1 VTRLRKRKGRGA
13 GGRRT
18 VHLDDGILHPDA
30 ALLSHRGGGSVA
42 AERGTAEH
50 AAAPGDR
57 EARWKQGREAAAAG
71 GVQGH
76 QCFGR
81 RRGAGEGSASH
92 DGSGEEAAGQ
102 QQIAHPTCR
111 ARERASAR
119 VRAGEEE
126 GGEEAKRGPALARG
140 AWAWCGDWRLAELV
154 EPEPE
159 GRKRGRPYSSGRVE
173 SARFS
178 PLYSILPHLSIIYI
192 ILYPLYSLWDR
203 LVTLSKYMCDLV
215 LKDLLRRI

>member
-92 DGSGEEAAGQ
+92 GGSGEEAAGQ

-140 AWAWCGDWRLAELV
+140 AWAWCGDWQSWLSRNRKGENVADPTVQAASSVALPLPAKTWCGSYCSSARGHRLLSSEFRRLAEQL
-154 EPEPE
+154 
-159 GRKRGRPYSSGRVE
+159 
-173 SARFS
+173 FW
-178 PLYSILPHLSIIYI
+178 IF
-192 ILYPLYSLWDR
+192 
-203 LVTLSKYMCDLV
+203 
-215 LKDLLRRI
+215 